1 MMRTQI
7 KGKIATI
14 FIMIFMVVVMIAG
27 CGKKEEES
35 ARKEFYYLPEYRE
48 LPIEANYIAD
58 LAEAD
63 DVVYMMTNSWDEET
77 YETSTD
83 LYAYHPMDEQCDK
96 VALSIPQECS
106 VQNMYVNDMG
116 NLILSV
122 GRYEENAETGEYKE
136 YRELWEASP
145 SDGSILNTKDITDVF
160 SAAEYFYPQYCVADS
175 KGTIYTS
182 DGSENIFVIDKEGT
196 LVAQIALDDWIEDL
210 FVDKNDNAYIKKW
223 TSEGARI
230 IPVDVNAKKL
240 GDPVTAANITREGNS
255 YNQKHYKG
263 TDTDLI
269 ISDNTGV
276 YTYDFATDSAV
287 DVFEWLDADMNC
299 DSVQEIG
306 LLSDGRYWVM
316 LQDYTGEKPEY
327 SFALLTK
334 TPASEVPVKEE
345 LTFAT
350 MYLSQDMRRSIIEF
364 NKTNEQYRILVKEY
378 QSDDYNAA
386 ITQFNNDITGG
397 NCPDI
402 VNLTGLDF
410 ERYASKGVLEDL
422 YPFMEKDGIKK
433 QDYLENVLTAYEK
446 DGKLYGIIPQF
457 AINSAVIKTANAKGQ
472 TGWTLDEMLTIAEES
487 GVQDVF
493 NYGSQSGAFRFCVFY
508 NINEFINWETGECF
522 FNSEEFMKVLEF
534 AAKLPK
540 EPDYEAESVGLS
552 ERIRNDKLL
561 LLENGISSVQEYQ
574 MLHTMFGEN
583 ITFIGY
589 PNSERKGNL
598 IRSTNTDIAITSKS
612 DNKEAAWEF
621 VKVFLSDEYQEGLVS
636 EHGGWGFPIK
646 RSALEKQFELD
657 MTPNYYEDES
667 GNQTESPKTSWGYDD
682 FQTEIYAAK
691 QEDIDAVMEVLT
703 SAERPAGS
711 VNEEIMTIITEE
723 TEAFFGGQKSA
734 KETADIIQNRVKIY
748 VSENS

>member
-1 MMRTQI
+1 
-7 KGKIATI
+7 
-14 FIMIFMVVVMIAG
+14 
-27 CGKKEEES
+27 
-35 ARKEFYYLPEYRE
+35 
-48 LPIEANYIAD
+48 
-58 LAEAD
+58 
-63 DVVYMMTNSWDEET
+63 
-77 YETSTD
+77 
-83 LYAYHPMDEQCDK
+83 
-96 VALSIPQECS
+96 
-106 VQNMYVNDMG
+106 
-116 NLILSV
+116 
-122 GRYEENAETGEYKE
+122 
-136 YRELWEASP
+136 
-145 SDGSILNTKDITDVF
+145 
-160 SAAEYFYPQYCVADS
+160 
-175 KGTIYTS
+175 
-182 DGSENIFVIDKEGT
+182 
-196 LVAQIALDDWIEDL
+196 
-210 FVDKNDNAYIKKW
+210 
-223 TSEGARI
+223 
-230 IPVDVNAKKL
+230 
-240 GDPVTAANITREGNS
+240 
-255 YNQKHYKG
+255 
-263 TDTDLI
+263 
-269 ISDNTGV
+269 
-276 YTYDFATDSAV
+276 
-287 DVFEWLDADMNC
+287 
-299 DSVQEIG
+299 
-306 LLSDGRYWVM
+306 
-316 LQDYTGEKPEY
+316 
-327 SFALLTK
+327 
-334 TPASEVPVKEE
+334 
-345 LTFAT
+345 

-487 GVQDVF
+487 GAQDVF

-522 FNSEEFMKVLEF
+522 FDSEEFMKVLEF

-574 MLHTMFGEN
+574 MLHTMFGED

-682 FQTEIYAAK
+682 FQAEIYAAK

>member
-14 FIMIFMVVVMIAG
+14 FIMIFIAAIMIAG

-35 ARKEFYYLPEYRE
+35 TRKDFYYLPEYRE

-96 VALSIPQECS
+96 VALPIPQECS
-106 VQNMYVNDMG
+106 VQSMYVNDMG

-136 YRELWEASP
+136 YRELWEVSP
-145 SDGSILNTKDITDVF
+145 SDGNILNTKDITDAF

-299 DSVQEIG
+299 DSVQEMG

-402 VNLTGLDF
+402 VNMTGLDF

-508 NINEFINWETGECF
+508 NINEFINWKTGECF

-574 MLHTMFGEN
+574 MLHTMFGED

-682 FQTEIYAAK
+682 FQAEIYAAK

>member
-14 FIMIFMVVVMIAG
+14 FVIIFMAVVMIAG

-35 ARKEFYYLPEYRE
+35 TRKDFYYLPEYRE

-145 SDGSILNTKDITDVF
+145 SDGSIINTKDITDAF

-175 KGTIYTS
+175 KGNIYTS

-276 YTYDFATDSAV
+276 YTYDFATDGAV

-299 DSVQEIG
+299 DSVQEMG

-327 SFALLTK
+327 SFALLAK

-574 MLHTMFGEN
+574 MLHTMFGED

-682 FQTEIYAAK
+682 FQAEIYAAK